1 MASKEA
7 QGWKTAWYFKEQ
19 GDHLKNTVRKG
30 VQGAREGSGGARV
43 WGTLK
48 TSVENLAFTEQE
60 KKPLESLNKAAA
72 QSHFQRITLAAA
84 LRTD

>member
-1 MASKEA
+1 MEDSLVL
-7 QGWKTAWYFKEQ
+7 QGTGGSSNE
-19 GDHLKNTVRKG
+19 HRVRKG
-30 VQGAREGSGGARV
+30 VQGAREGSRGARV